1 MGVYINME
9 MPTMCSRCPMLGGD
23 RDDGLCHAAS
33 RWLDD
38 DEYWRWY
45 QYPEGDIDDSKPVNC
60 PLVPVP
66 PHGRLI
72 DADALKA
79 KQQED
84 ADLFVNAYTLMEKSR
99 RDEALN
105 AVANIVNA
113 PTIIPA
119 DKEGEG

>member
-1 MGVYINME
+1 MGVYIGGLE
-9 MPTMCSRCPMLGGD
+9 IPPKGKGVVVILCSSGAVYSGGQKV
-23 RDDGLCHAAS
+23 GTA
-33 RWLDD
+33 
-38 DEYWRWY
+38 
-45 QYPEGDIDDSKPVNC
+45 
-60 PLVPVP
+60 VPIP
-66 PHGRLI
+66 AHGRLI

-84 ADLFVNAYTLMEKSR
+84 ADLFINAVSLAEKSR

-119 DKEGEG
+119 EE

>member
-1 MGVYINME
+1 MSILIQGIE
-9 MPTMCSRCPMLGGD
+9 MPK
-23 RDDGLCHAAS
+23 
-33 RWLDD
+33 D
-38 DEYWRWY
+38 DEILCIEIKSNGCVYY
-45 QYPEGDIDDSKPVNC
+45 NLDLSVNTIANATR
-60 PLVPVP
+60 VP

-72 DADALKA
+72 DADELKA

-84 ADLFVNAYTLMEKSR
+84 ADLFINAYTLMEKSR

-119 DKEGEG
+119 DKEEHDGD

>member
-1 MGVYINME
+1 MSVYIPGME
-9 MPTMCSRCPMLGGD
+9 MPKSCMLCSFCVEEADPANGEMCLVTGKLMPPCSHER
-23 RDDGLCHAAS
+23 
-33 RWLDD
+33 LDD
-38 DEYWRWY
+38 
-45 QYPEGDIDDSKPVNC
+45 C

-66 PHGRLI
+66 DHGRLI

-84 ADLFVNAYTLMEKSR
+84 ADLFINAVSLAEKSR

-119 DKEGEG
+119 EEGE